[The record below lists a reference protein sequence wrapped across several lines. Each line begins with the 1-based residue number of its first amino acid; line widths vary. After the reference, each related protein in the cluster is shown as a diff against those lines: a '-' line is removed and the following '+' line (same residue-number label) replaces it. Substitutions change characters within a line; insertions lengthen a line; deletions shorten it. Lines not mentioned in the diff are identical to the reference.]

1 MKRLTAAI
9 AAGAVA
15 LVLAA
20 PAQPAS
26 PTNRQ
31 LAKQIKTLQKQV
43 KTLQKQVKTAQT
55 LALGAVVYAGCSI
68 AVTADAFQGTWAAI
82 NTREATT
89 IFPPESQVNDVG
101 ACTDWKV
108 TRAPTANPANL
119 TPFKALLSIFTAF
132 G

>member
-1 MKRLTAAI
+1 MKRLIAAI

-31 LAKQIKTLQKQV
+31 LARQIKVLQKQV
-43 KTLQKQVKTAQT
+43 KTLQKQMKETRVAVGVT
-55 LALGAVVYAGCSI
+55 LIYSGCAT
-68 AVTADAFQGTWAAI
+68 AVTADALQGTWAVI
-82 NTREATT
+82 D
-89 IFPPESQVNDVG
+89 QVNG
-101 ACTDWKV
+101 APIFGPQVAVNDSSLCSFLEI
-108 TRAPTANPANL
+108 TRAPTQVPPNISVFNSL
-119 TPFKALLSIFTAF
+119 LALFA